1 MKPLRESVTG
11 IRRPASGITIDNKR
25 LMRLRNEKTW
35 SREELGKRAGISPAT
50 VTKLENG
57 ERRPKPATLAA
68 ICEALG
74 CQPGDLLAPL

>member
-11 IRRPASGITIDNKR
+11 IRRPASGIAIDRKQLKR
-25 LMRLRNEKTW
+25 LREGKTW
-35 SREELGKRAGISPAT
+35 SREEMGKRAGISPAT

-74 CQPGDLLAPL
+74 CEPSDLLAPL